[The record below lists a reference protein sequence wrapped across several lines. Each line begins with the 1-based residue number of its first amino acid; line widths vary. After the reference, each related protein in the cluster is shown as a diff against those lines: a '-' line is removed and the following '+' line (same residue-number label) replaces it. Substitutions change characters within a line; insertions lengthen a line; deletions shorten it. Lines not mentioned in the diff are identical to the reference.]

1 MTGPATPA
9 DDLDAFARALIG
21 SRFSVSPK
29 RLHAP
34 GPSAEQ
40 LRTIVE
46 AAATAPD
53 HRELRPW
60 RLLRIGAGQRDALA
74 DLFEAALLERDPA
87 VTATER
93 AEARVKAHRAPEL
106 LLAVVR
112 LAPAHDDV
120 VEHERY
126 VTLGAALMAMLLAA
140 HAMGFGAMLTSGRAL
155 RSPAFAR
162 GLGLAADERPVCF
175 VSLGTPGEVRR
186 RPRPSASDLLTEWV
200 PGCPD

>member
-1 MTGPATPA
+1 MNPAPGTDELA
-9 DDLDAFARALIG
+9 DFALALIG

-40 LRTIVE
+40 LRRIVE
-46 AAATAPD
+46 AAGTAPD

-60 RLLRIGAGQRDALA
+60 RLLRIAAAQRDALA

-87 VTATER
+87 AGEAER

-106 LLAVVR
+106 LLAVAK
-112 LAPAHDDV
+112 LQPPHDDV

-126 VTLGAALMAMLLAA
+126 VTLGAALMALLLTA
-140 HAMGFGAMLTSGRAL
+140 HAMGFAGMLTSGRAL
-155 RSPAFAR
+155 RSGAFAR
-162 GLGLAADERPVCF
+162 GLGLADDERPVCF
-175 VSLGTPGEVRR
+175 VSLGTASEVRR
-186 RPRPSASDLLTEWV
+186 HPRTAADQWLADWAPRRAA
-200 PGCPD
+200 P